1 MSCKVIGC
9 SYNEDH
15 TTERHCCGTC
25 KMNGHG
31 QNECGNQNSINKLK
45 EYKNDRI
52 YNWCEIEGCIDSH
65 THTTNGHS
73 CLYCCT
79 RKIDGNNYIH
89 LKNCPINGTIIN
101 DITQDCGE
109 TEMKDIKLKR
119 GYYTIKP
126 VEMGCMWVIKCNIES
141 GNMEYLFMHSDC
153 WGQYGDDTSDVPL
166 YNAFI
171 HRYIEFNL
179 R

>member
-1 MSCKVIGC
+1 MCKVKGCRYSDSHVTSRHMCGSCKK
-9 SYNEDH
+9 Y
-15 TTERHCCGTC
+15 
-25 KMNGHG
+25 GHG
-31 QNECGNQNSINKLK
+31 VMECNNTILIDQLK
-45 EYKNDRI
+45 KYQYERYIDNICQVDDCVDR
-52 YNWCEIEGCIDSH
+52 N
-65 THTTNGHS
+65 THTTVGHS

-79 RKIDGNNYIH
+79 RKLDGNNYIH